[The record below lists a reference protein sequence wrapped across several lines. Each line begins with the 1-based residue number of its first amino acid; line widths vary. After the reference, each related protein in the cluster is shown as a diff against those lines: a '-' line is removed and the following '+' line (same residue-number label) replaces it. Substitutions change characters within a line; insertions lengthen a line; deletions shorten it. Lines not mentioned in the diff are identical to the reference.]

1 MFNLVDFVTA
11 AMKQTLAILK
21 KYWGYERFRP
31 LQEDIVDAVLA
42 GQDVLALMPTGGG
55 KSICFQVPGL
65 IKEGLCIVITPLI
78 ALMQDQVEQLTSRGI
93 KAEAIFSGMRKK
105 EIDIKL
111 DNCIYGDVKF
121 LYISP
126 ERLETELFKERVLKM
141 NVSLLAVDEA
151 HCISQWGYDFR
162 PAYLKI
168 AEITKV
174 FPELNIIALTATATP
189 AVVKDIQQKLLFH
202 RENVFQKSF
211 ARTNLSYSVRYV
223 EDKEAK
229 LLEVLG
235 NVPGAGIVYVS
246 TRKATKDIAHFLI
259 KNNISAEFYHAGLPH
274 HERSQVQERWV
285 KNQVRIVVATN
296 AFGMGIDKPDVRVV
310 VHMGLTQDL
319 ESYYQEAGRAGR
331 DEAKAYAVI
340 LFNEADAD
348 ELKRRVD
355 LQYPSVEYLKQV
367 YQALANYYK
376 LAIGSGT
383 GQSFDFDIKEFSEN
397 YKLHHLQVFYALK
410 KMEDEGL
417 LAFNESYY
425 HPSLLHIPID
435 HTELYKFQVAH
446 AQFDSVIKALLRL
459 YGGEMFGH
467 FVSIAEHHLG
477 KFMNVGAREVVNA
490 LTKLDELGI
499 ILYNRQKDVPQVVF
513 TLPRQDPAYL
523 SVNQTI
529 LKQREQ
535 LAKKKVAS
543 VIQYVKHTER
553 CRTALLLEYFGED
566 YQQRCGICDIC
577 IHQKKKQAVVHV
589 DRYHQLI
596 DHLLIEG
603 PLLVEEIMEKI
614 NPSDRDTFLQVI
626 RDMVDREELKYD
638 DLWRLHRS

>member
-1 MFNLVDFVTA
+1 
-11 AMKQTLAILK
+11 MKQTLAILK
-21 KYWGYERFRP
+21 QYWGYEQFRP
-31 LQEDIVDAVLA
+31 LQEDIIDAVLA

-55 KSICFQVPGL
+55 KSICFQVPAL
-65 IKEGLCIVITPLI
+65 VKEGLCIVITPLI
-78 ALMQDQVEQLTSRGI
+78 ALMQDQVEQLKSRGI

-126 ERLETELFKERVLKM
+126 ERLETEIFKERVLKM

-174 FPELNIIALTATATP
+174 FPELTIIALTATATP

-202 RENVFQKSF
+202 QENVFQKSF
-211 ARTNLSYSVRYV
+211 ARTNLSYSVRNV

-229 LLEVLG
+229 LLEVLRS
-235 NVPGAGIVYVS
+235 VPGAGIVYVS
-246 TRKATKDIAHFLI
+246 TRKATKDIAHFLV
-259 KNNISAEFYHAGLPH
+259 KNGISAEFYHAGLPH
-274 HERSQVQERWV
+274 HERSQVQEKWV
-285 KNQVRIVVATN
+285 KDQVRIVVATN
-296 AFGMGIDKPDVRVV
+296 AFGMGIDKPGVRVV

-340 LFNEADAD
+340 LFNEADVD

-355 LQYPSVEYLKQV
+355 LQYPSVDYLKQV

-383 GQSFDFDIKEFSEN
+383 GQSFDFDIKDFSET

-417 LAFNESYY
+417 VAFNESYY

-446 AQFDSVIKALLRL
+446 AQFDTVIKALLRL

-467 FVSIAEHHLG
+467 FVGIAEHHLG
-477 KFMNVGAREVVNA
+477 KFMNVAAREVVSY

-499 ILYNRQKDVPQVVF
+499 IMYNKQKDVPQVVF

-529 LKQREQ
+529 LQQREQ

-566 YQQRCGICDIC
+566 YRQRCGICDVC
-577 IHQKKKQAVVHV
+577 IRQKKKQKVVHV

-596 DHLLIEG
+596 DHLLLEG

-638 DLWRLHRS
+638 DLWRLHRSW

>member
-1 MFNLVDFVTA
+1 
-11 AMKQTLAILK
+11 MKQTLAILK
-21 KYWGYERFRP
+21 QYWGYEQFRP
-31 LQEDIVDAVLA
+31 LQEDIIDATLA
-42 GQDVLALMPTGGG
+42 GEDVLALMPTGGG
-55 KSICFQVPGL
+55 KSICFQVPAL
-65 IKEGLCIVITPLI
+65 VKEGLCIVITPLI
-78 ALMQDQVEQLTSRGI
+78 ALMQDQVAQLQSRGI
-93 KAEAIFSGMRKK
+93 KAEAIFSGMKK
-105 EIDIKL
+105 REIDIKL

-126 ERLETELFKERVLKM
+126 ERLETEIFKERVVKM

-189 AVVKDIQQKLLFH
+189 KVVKDIQQKLLFH
-202 RENVFQKSF
+202 KENVFQKSF
-211 ARTNLSYSVRYV
+211 ARANLSYSVRHV

-229 LLEVLG
+229 LLEVLR
-235 NVPGAGIVYVS
+235 NVPGPGIVYVS
-246 TRKATKDIAHFLI
+246 TRKAAKDVAYLLL
-259 KNNISAEFYHAGLPH
+259 KNGISADFYHAGLPH
-274 HERSQVQERWV
+274 HERSRVQEKWV
-285 KNQVRIVVATN
+285 QNQTRIVVATN

-310 VHMGLTQDL
+310 VHQGLTQDL

-340 LFNEADAD
+340 LFNEADVE
-348 ELKRRVD
+348 ELKHRVD
-355 LQYPSVEYLKQV
+355 LQYPSVDYLKQV

-376 LAIGSGT
+376 LAIGSGA
-383 GQSFDFDIKEFSEN
+383 GQSFDFDIKDFSEN

-425 HPSLLHIPID
+425 HPSQLHIPID
-435 HTELYKFQVAH
+435 HTELYKFQVAYS
-446 AQFDSVIKALLRL
+446 QFDPVVKALLRL

-467 FVSIAEHHLG
+467 FVSIAEYHLA
-477 KFMNVGAREVVNA
+477 KFMNIPGAEVVSQ

-499 ILYNRQKDVPQVVF
+499 IVYNRQKDIPQVVF

-523 SVNQTI
+523 SVNKAVLQ
-529 LKQREQ
+529 QREQ
-535 LAKKKVAS
+535 LAKRKVAS
-543 VIQYVKHTER
+543 VIQYVKHQER

-566 YQQRCGICDIC
+566 YNEKCGICDTC
-577 IHQKKKQAVVHV
+577 IRQKKKQEVVHV

-596 DHLLIEG
+596 DHLLVEG
-603 PLLVEEIMEKI
+603 PLLVEDIMEKI
-614 NPSDRDTFLQVI
+614 NPTDRDTFLQVI
-626 RDMVDREELKYD
+626 RDMVDRDELKYD
-638 DLWRLHRS
+638 ELWRLYRA